1 MGGVGWWW
9 WWSWW
14 WWCGNVHQVDGGG
27 CSVVRSVGL
36 VVGRRIGGAVGWV
49 VSKYI
54 KEQEYL
60 KYCLFLEK
68 LILVIELL
76 KKVLL
81 NLSSTVNIESL

>member
-1 MGGVGWWW
+1 M
-9 WWSWW
+9 
-14 WWCGNVHQVDGGG
+14 
-27 CSVVRSVGL
+27 VRSVGL
-36 VVGRRIGGAVGWV
+36 VGGWRVVRCEVGWV

-68 LILVIELL
+68 LILVIKLL

-81 NLSSTVNIESL
+81 NFNSTVNIESL

>member
-9 WWSWW
+9 W
-14 WWCGNVHQVDGGG
+14 CGYVHEVDGGG
-27 CSVVRSVGL
+27 CRVVRSVGW
-36 VVGRRIGGAVGWV
+36 VVGGRVVRSEVGLV

-60 KYCLFLEK
+60 KYCLFLEE
-68 LILVIELL
+68 LILVIKLL

-81 NLSSTVNIESL
+81 NLSSTVNIEAL

>member
-1 MGGVGWWW
+1 MVRGSVGWVGGVRR
-9 WWSWW
+9 
-14 WWCGNVHQVDGGG
+14 
-27 CSVVRSVGL
+27 VRS
-36 VVGRRIGGAVGWV
+36 VGWV

-68 LILVIELL
+68 LILVIKLL

-81 NLSSTVNIESL
+81 NFNSTVNIESL

>member
-1 MGGVGWWW
+1 M
-9 WWSWW
+9 
-14 WWCGNVHQVDGGG
+14 
-27 CSVVRSVGL
+27 VRSVGWVVGWRVVRYSVGW

-60 KYCLFLEK
+60 KYCLFLVG
-68 LILVIELL
+68 LNLVIKLL

-81 NLSSTVNIESL
+81 N